1 MYQTQFFKF
10 NVDKIK
16 VCTYLMKQSS
26 TLFSCSVCSM
36 NNRVHGTKKMSHVKN
51 IHSWDQLLD
60 LSKETLLQS
69 FSENPVNE
77 LHDWIDKHPNV
88 IQSPNVS
95 DSIFQIQC
103 FKKETEGPALD
114 LSTRAIQ

>member
-1 MYQTQFFKF
+1 
-10 NVDKIK
+10 
-16 VCTYLMKQSS
+16 MKQSS

-95 DSIFQIQC
+95 DSIFSNSM
-103 FKKETEGPALD
+103 FKKRNRRTCFRSQYTSYTMILHYQF
-114 LSTRAIQ
+114 LKVY